1 VTGRRTLA
9 RLAAPVTLALLLSAG
24 CSRAV
29 EAPQVGSA
37 PAPAAAS
44 APASASVPGRV
55 ISDVAAWQHPTKAVF
70 AKYKVTLKSVTV
82 QDKFATFRVEFPF
95 DPQTEPNAARMQSL
109 CLVLLKANGS
119 WSHALVSE
127 QDHLEIDVSWDKRAG
142 RISIDNHP
150 V

>member
-1 VTGRRTLA
+1 MTGRRTLA

-29 EAPQVGSA
+29 EAPQVAS
-37 PAPAAAS
+37 APAAAS
-44 APASASVPGRV
+44 APASASAPGRV

-109 CLVLLKANGS
+109 CLDLLKANGS
-119 WSHALVSE
+119 WSYALVSE

>member
-1 VTGRRTLA
+1 MTGRRTLA

-29 EAPQVGSA
+29 EAPQVASA
-37 PAPAAAS
+37 PAPAP
-44 APASASVPGRV
+44 APAPGRV
-55 ISDVAAWQHPTKAVF
+55 IPDVAAWQHPTKAVF

-95 DPQTEPNAARMQSL
+95 DPQTEPNAARMQAL
-109 CLVLLKANGS
+109 CLDLLKANGS
-119 WSHALVSE
+119 WSYALVSE